1 LEKLFSAN
9 HTLRFNINVTV
20 GLYFSQIDHAFKQVY
35 LNVLIMSTFLK
46 RDCKLNS
53 RRKHKNGTTPFSSTQ
68 ERAWVRRRSVK
79 LTCIVEKMASKNGGS
94 GMKLSVLLV
103 LISVH
108 LTTPTYIFV
117 RGLGGSG
124 TSLAAR
130 LFQNHESVTGLKNN
144 IEGQHAQNTFYIL
157 RDRTPS
163 LCGSSDLVFC
173 KVSISLLYKMYIY
186 KWWF

>member
-1 LEKLFSAN
+1 MKLF
-9 HTLRFNINVTV
+9 
-20 GLYFSQIDHAFKQVY
+20 
-35 LNVLIMSTFLK
+35 LK
-46 RDCKLNS
+46 L
-53 RRKHKNGTTPFSSTQ
+53 
-68 ERAWVRRRSVK
+68 
-79 LTCIVEKMASKNGGS
+79 L
-94 GMKLSVLLV
+94 VLLV

-108 LTTPTYIFV
+108 LTTSTYIFV

-130 LFQNHESVTGLKNN
+130 LFQKHESVTGLKNN